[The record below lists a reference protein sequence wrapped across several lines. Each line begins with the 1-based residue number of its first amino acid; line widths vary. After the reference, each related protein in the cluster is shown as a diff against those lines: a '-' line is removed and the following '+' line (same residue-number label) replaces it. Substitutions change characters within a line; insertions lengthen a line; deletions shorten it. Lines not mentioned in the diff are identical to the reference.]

1 MPEWLDNAITII
13 EFIGLILLGMLPA
26 VLVVAIPIWLIGRRD
41 AKKKAE
47 ADVDISGNEQK
58 KDEITAF
65 FETVVPFLG
74 PAMVM
79 GGIIIAV
86 VMGGRTDQKLRRT
99 TAETT
104 GYVTSS
110 YYEYDSDGDSSYSI
124 TVEFEADGTVYSRT
138 RDLSSD
144 KKKGTS
150 YIVRYNPD
158 DPSEFYIEDFDRSS
172 GQIRMLGILISAAG
186 VPLTIVGLSGWVRG
200 KRKEK
205 TFGEGFE

>member
-144 KKKGTS
+144 KKKGTP

-186 VPLTIVGLSGWVRG
+186 VPLTIVGLSRWVRG

>member
-144 KKKGTS
+144 KK
-150 YIVRYNPD
+150 R
-158 DPSEFYIEDFDRSS
+158 ER
-172 GQIRMLGILISAAG
+172 LIS
-186 VPLTIVGLSGWVRG
+186 
-200 KRKEK
+200 
-205 TFGEGFE
+205 